1 MPTTSHKVIFF
12 ILVFSS
18 VKNNIRPSDKIQAR
32 YFVMKSVDEDNIH
45 KSIKYRIWCS
55 TIKGNQKLQKAFKEA
70 DNKYPIYLF
79 FSVNGSGRFL
89 GLAQMTSEVE
99 YRANFNYW
107 SQGEKWKGFFFV
119 VWLTIKDIPN
129 RALRNIINEYNEN
142 KPVTA
147 SRDTQEIHPIAGA
160 EMLKIFSESP
170 YESSILDDFKFFEQ
184 KQETMSTKSKLKS
197 SSDYHSNLNTNHKN
211 TSQKDMSLS
220 FENESQQI
228 GREDRIQQNFKN
240 ISKKHGPKILKR
252 ISSEHFLVNTE
263 EKEFEDEICNNTE
276 DKF

>member
-1 MPTTSHKVIFF
+1 MRH
-12 ILVFSS
+12 
-18 VKNNIRPSDKIQAR
+18 SDKIQAR

-55 TIKGNQKLQKAFKEA
+55 TIKGNQKLQKAFKDA

-129 RALRNIINEYNEN
+129 RALRHIINEYNEN

-184 KQETMSTKSKLKS
+184 KQDTLNTNTKIKPTPEYNS
-197 SSDYHSNLNTNHKN
+197 SNLNTNTN
-211 TSQKDMSLS
+211 NNSQKDM
-220 FENESQQI
+220 FFQTENESQQTEHEKKI
-228 GREDRIQQNFKN
+228 INNLKN
-240 ISKKHGPKILKR
+240 MSSKQGPKILKR
-252 ISSEHFLVNTE
+252 ISSEHFLVNRE
-263 EKEFEDEICNNTE
+263 EKEYGVEGINNPE